1 MNIKKQIGNLF
12 VPFLQN
18 KEIRHFSL
26 YPTDQKNIFKCQVLF
41 PYKRHAEAPVELEV
55 SFYLN
60 YSQQLCLLD
69 IKENN
74 IFTLGSDF
82 DFFLKNK
89 IKNRIRGADKELRVL
104 KIAKEIINEELLL
117 NSNLRVLK
125 VLKGSEYSDNNLKV
139 DLWFNVSFDYKG
151 EFDLMNG
158 SFGMMIGIQVK
169 SSFEYQNKHKI
180 KHPYIPSISVK
191 DSETDEDLK
200 NKLSTLLFNA
210 SRFKLRQ
217 LYTNFSE
224 KNDTHNK
231 SIVNDI
237 KTNIELSIESLH
249 L

>member
-89 IKNRIRGADKELRVL
+89 IKNRIRGAEKELRVF
-104 KIAKEIINEELLL
+104 KIAKEIIGEELSP
-117 NSNLRVLK
+117 NSNLRLIK
-125 VLKGSEYSDNNLKV
+125 VLKGSEYSDNTLKI
-139 DLWFNVSFDYKG
+139 DLWFNVIFDYKG
-151 EFDLMNG
+151 SFDLLNG
-158 SFGMMIGIQVK
+158 SFGMMIGVQVK

-180 KHPYIPSISVK
+180 KHPYVPSIVVK
-191 DSETDEDLK
+191 DTETDEELK
-200 NKLSTLLFNA
+200 NKLLKLLFYA
-210 SRFKLRQ
+210 SRFKMRQ
-217 LYTNFSE
+217 IYTNFSE
-224 KNDTHNK
+224 INDTHNK